1 LLIFDHLSL
10 AFVRSPIENIWH
22 ISELRIIIAPPAK
35 LLTQLLDYFLLL
47 SAEICDNQVNLSLCG
62 KGTRQCGLNM
72 PLAVA
77 DQTANRLELWVLNV
91 ALPLKVEMQV
101 PQIELALRKMTVA
114 GVVSLFNDTNK
125 FISW

>member
-62 KGTRQCGLNM
+62 KGTRQCSLDM

-77 DQTANRLELWVLNV
+77 DRTANRLELWVFNV
-91 ALPLKVEMQV
+91 AIPLKIEKQI

-114 GVVSLFNDTNK
+114 GVVPHFDDANK
-125 FISW
+125 FIRR

>member
-1 LLIFDHLSL
+1 
-10 AFVRSPIENIWH
+10 
-22 ISELRIIIAPPAK
+22 
-35 LLTQLLDYFLLL
+35 
-47 SAEICDNQVNLSLCG
+47 
-62 KGTRQCGLNM
+62 M

-114 GVVSLFNDTNK
+114 GVVSLFNYTNK

>member
-1 LLIFDHLSL
+1 MF
-10 AFVRSPIENIWH
+10 
-22 ISELRIIIAPPAK
+22 RIIITPPAK
-35 LLTQLLDYFLLL
+35 LLTQLLDYFLLM

-62 KGTRQCGLNM
+62 GKRIRQCGLNI

-91 ALPLKVEMQV
+91 AFPLKVEMQV
-101 PQIELALRKMTVA
+101 PQIELALSEITVA
-114 GVVSLFNDTNK
+114 GIVPLFDDANK